1 MSAPFVP
8 LPLLSPQEWEEL
20 DALRRAITQAPAAVV
35 PDKQERF
42 ASLFARS
49 LLGKGDHPL
58 Q

>member
-8 LPLLSPQEWEEL
+8 LPLLSPREWEEL

-35 PDKQERF
+35 PEKQERF